1 MQSVE
6 DFVLNCTID
15 FNGAGSIDELIKRLN
30 SLRSTLATLGYSEA
44 DITKGLKKGI
54 AYYTEDSDSQLKIW
68 EAYNKNYAKKQ
79 DEARR
84 NEEEK
89 ERQAHLRQYRLQQ
102 MQAQRLSGI
111 ANPFAFISAKSGIHI
126 QQLFNNIGRLS
137 PRVQGL
143 GLSFQTLKGMWDFAD
158 GIAELNTKL
167 LQLGYTSGLGAQKL
181 ADLGAAV
188 AAFGGS
194 AETVAQGNQ
203 KFVQQIEELKRGG
216 GLGYLGEVAYKYGF
230 SVDLNAD
237 WETNTQKA
245 IAHAR
250 QMLASGDKGG
260 AMAFLKKW
268 DEANYTSNMM
278 KASMSEEHVAAN
290 DAFYKS
296 YDELGDKKLI
306 TEETQKYNEETA
318 KAHRSWEAI
327 TNQLAAMLLPVMTKI
342 TALVGKFADFLAK
355 SPNFLKVIFTLLGA
369 IAGVMAVLITR
380 SSIIITKRIAELALE
395 RKITFQKM
403 LQKAFSGPWGW
414 LALGVGL
421 ASAVG
426 FAAMAGTSDVGNSGG
441 VSKIESVAPDA
452 VSVKDLY
459 SGNGILSDREKY
471 RLGIPTSDE
480 NSKQSLEYVNDT
492 AAILVDCF
500 RQMERAAKNMKDNL
514 TDTANEAMT
523 MAQYQQLATIMSNV
537 NNSSNV
543 ANTSSS
549 ANVNVSVNQT
559 FNEADASEIRS
570 GIYDGS
576 KEITTAIEH
585 AIRRFNT

>member
-1 MQSVE
+1 MQSVD
-6 DFVLNCTID
+6 DFMLNCTID
-15 FNGAGSIDELIKRLN
+15 FNGAGSIDVLIERLN
-30 SLRSTLATLGYSEA
+30 SLRSTLEILGYSEA
-44 DITKGLKKGI
+44 DVTKALKKGI
-54 AYYTEDSDSQLKIW
+54 SNYTMDSASQLKIL
-68 EAYNKNYAKKQ
+68 EAYNKDHAKKQ

-84 NEEEK
+84 NQEEK
-89 ERQAHLRQYRLQQ
+89 ERQAQLRQYRLQQ

-143 GLSFQTLKGMWDFAD
+143 GLAFQTVKGIWDFAD

-167 LQLGYTSGLGAQKL
+167 LHLGYTSGLGAQKL

-342 TALVGKFADFLAK
+342 TELVGKFADFLAK

-380 SSIIITKRIAELALE
+380 SSIVITKRIAELALE

-414 LALGVGL
+414 LSLGVGL
-421 ASAVG
+421 ASGVG
-426 FAAMAGTSDVGNSGG
+426 FAAMAGTSDVGNIGG
-441 VSKIESVAPDA
+441 GSKIESVAPDA
-452 VSVKDLY
+452 VSVKDIY
-459 SGNGILSDREKY
+459 SGKRILSDREKY
-471 RLGIPTSDE
+471 RLGISTSDE
-480 NSKQSLEYVNDT
+480 EEKQSLEFVNDT
-492 AAILVDCF
+492 AVLLVDCF

-543 ANTSSS
+543 ANASSN

-559 FNEADASEIRS
+559 FNEADTSTIKE
-570 GIYDGS
+570 GIYDVGS
-576 KEITTAIEH
+576 QIANDI
-585 AIRRFNT
+585 AQASRRFNT